1 MTVFGNIEVVDTS
14 SPSSCKPRRRCSLLD
29 TPTFVMAVCT
39 AFSMTVHSVFFS
51 PKISRQLWPNQ
62 ADKTPDKTKQINP
75 G

>member
-39 AFSMTVHSVFFS
+39 AFSMTVHSVFFP
-51 PKISRQLWPNQ
+51 PKFLDSYGQ
-62 ADKTPDKTKQINP
+62 TKQIKP
-75 G
+75 QIKPSR